1 MEKGSVTALSKY
13 RFETA
18 VNDLETAKILFQVGQ
33 WKASLNRS
41 YYAIFHA
48 LRSVNALD
56 KFDTKR
62 HSGVIAYFNQ
72 HYVKTGILN
81 TDIPLHRLIDD
92 AFKMRSNADYEDFYV
107 VSREQVKKQIEDA
120 GTVLDVIRPYL
131 EERWE

>member
-1 MEKGSVTALSKY
+1 MEKGSVVALSKY

-18 VNDLETAKILFQVGQ
+18 ENDLQTVKMLFEAGQ
-33 WKASLNRS
+33 WKVSLNRS

-72 HYVKTGILN
+72 HYIKTGILN

-92 AFKMRSNADYEDFYV
+92 AFKMRSNADYQDFYV
-107 VSREQVKKQIEDA
+107 VSGEQVQKQIDDA
-120 GTVLDVIRPYL
+120 GTVLGVIRPYL
-131 EERWE
+131 EEHWE